1 MNDALAAIKL
11 KLQERRAMLM
21 HRLDRVERDVKASHS
36 NDWSE
41 QAQERQNDEVMDA
54 IGNESRQELVR
65 INIALDRIEQD
76 VYMDCEKCGEEIPIK
91 RLEAVPYT
99 SLCISC
105 AE

>member
-1 MNDALAAIKL
+1 MNDSLAALKVKL
-11 KLQERRAMLM
+11 RERRAVLM
-21 HRLDRVERDVKASHS
+21 HRLERVEHDVKASHS
-36 NDWSE
+36 SDWSE

-54 IGNESRQELVR
+54 IGNESRQELIR
-65 INIALDRIEQD
+65 INWALERIEQGI
-76 VYMDCEKCGEEIPIK
+76 YSDCEECGEEIPIK